1 MRFAWLN
8 DAVFELL
15 FFTFK
20 VLMVVLNIYA
30 LEEEASFVE
39 IIHCLACA

>member
-20 VLMVVLNIYA
+20 VLMVLNIYA